1 MQQLTGLCSSDCRQW
16 AIPRRQRNPVAQE
29 NGQEMLARTR
39 GHLPTPQR
47 KSPES
52 LEILG
57 ALFVWWSRGDLN
69 PKLQYPGQIKPSAHC
84 ARNFD
89 LLDCSQ

>member
-16 AIPRRQRNPVAQE
+16 AIRGATEIPLPRKR
-29 NGQEMLARTR
+29 ARDACQAR

-57 ALFVWWSRGDLN
+57 ALFAWAGVT
-69 PKLQYPGQIKPSAHC
+69 
-84 ARNFD
+84 
-89 LLDCSQ
+89 